1 MDLNLMD
8 KEVLCALTTRQ
19 IQHYIFF
26 NNSFIDTSGGNK
38 LVSRILKDGIQFALS
53 HIDTPLQPEEYDLS
67 NNPDAPIPYF
77 EDKNI
82 KVQQILCSAGKAL
95 LILRTG
101 ALAQKIIRKVSRY
114 YLDNAYSLNMIAAVV
129 EKTNHMGNDV
139 LRLYQKLDQVKATAH
154 TLEPMGA
161 LPVTMREEKTGMP
174 VITFDPE
181 RGDYISRAS
190 QLRRLES
197 RRYGDATNLIEIPAT
212 RHRDKKE
219 YWTVIHLDGNNFG
232 ITISSILQDTF
243 RYEDGIRARRQINF
257 HIESGYKRLV
267 SRTMTDLENFYVANI
282 GRAEDFPREFQLV
295 HQGGDDLN
303 YMGSVRLIF
312 PFLKFFYKNLEGEF
326 IWNTPQLKIPFYI
339 SAGLAFVT
347 TDYDF
352 HSAYQLAEECCK
364 SAKTEAKKKH
374 NLRNGL
380 AGNWID
386 YQISDNPHAQRLSLL
401 RDKAYTTNAGIH
413 LGLRPYCLDKES
425 DDSARSYRKL
435 LQRVRNIRELPSVI
449 RKANIMRQLYEMNK
463 QEFSQWL
470 RLQKERGVD
479 FKARLGEPLY
489 RDVDGTQY
497 AFWFD
502 AAELADFLPA
512 ELGD

>member
-26 NNSFIDTSGGNK
+26 NNSFIDTFGGNK
-38 LVSRILKDGIQFALS
+38 IVGRILKDGIRFALS

-77 EDKNI
+77 QDKNI
-82 KVQQILCSAGKAL
+82 KVQQVICSAGNAL
-95 LILRTG
+95 LIIRTG

-114 YLDNAYSLNMIAAVV
+114 YLDNAYSLNMMAAVV

-139 LRLYQKLDQVKATAH
+139 LRLYQKLDQIKATAY

-174 VITFDPE
+174 VITFDKE

-190 QLRRLES
+190 QLHRLES
-197 RRYGDATNLIEIPAT
+197 RRHGDTTKLIEIPAT
-212 RHRDKKE
+212 KHRDKKE
-219 YWTVIHLDGNNFG
+219 YWTVVHLDGNNFG

-243 RYEDGIRARRQINF
+243 RYEEGILARRQINS
-257 HIESGYKRLV
+257 HIESGYKRIV
-267 SRTMTDLENFYVANI
+267 SRTMTDLENFYVANF
-282 GRAEDFPREFQLV
+282 GRVEDFPREFQLV

-303 YMGSVRLIF
+303 YMGSVRLMF
-312 PFLKFFYKNLEGEF
+312 PFLDFFYKNLEGEF
-326 IWNTPQLKIPFYI
+326 IWNTPKLKIPFYI

-352 HSAYQLAEECCK
+352 HSAYRLAEECCK

-386 YQISDNPHAQRLSLL
+386 YQISANPHAQRLSLL
-401 RDKAYTTNAGIH
+401 RDKVYTTNTGLH

-425 DDSARSYRKL
+425 DDTARSYRKL
-435 LQRVRNIRELPSVI
+435 LQRVKNIRELPSVI
-449 RKANIMRQLYEMNK
+449 RKVNIMR
-463 QEFSQWL
+463 
-470 RLQKERGVD
+470 
-479 FKARLGEPLY
+479 
-489 RDVDGTQY
+489 
-497 AFWFD
+497 
-502 AAELADFLPA
+502 
-512 ELGD
+512 

>member
-8 KEVLCALTTRQ
+8 KEVLCVLTTRR

-26 NNSFIDTSGGNK
+26 NNSFVDTFGGN
-38 LVSRILKDGIQFALS
+38 LIIGNILNNGIQFALS
-53 HIDTPLQPEEYDLS
+53 HIDAPLQPEEYDLS
-67 NNPDAPIPYF
+67 NDPNAPIPYF
-77 EDKNI
+77 NDKNV
-82 KVQQILCSAGKAL
+82 KVQQVLCSAGNAL
-95 LILRTG
+95 LIIRTG
-101 ALAQKIIRKVSRY
+101 ALAQKIIRKISRY
-114 YLDNAYSLNMIAAVV
+114 YLDNAYSLNMMAAVV
-129 EKTNHMGNDV
+129 EKTNDMGNDV
-139 LRLYQKLDQVKATAH
+139 LRLYQKLDQIKATAY

-181 RGDYISRAS
+181 RGDYISRES
-190 QLRRLES
+190 QLRRLAS
-197 RRYGDATNLIEIPAT
+197 RKHWSAARTTKIHATK
-212 RHRDKKE
+212 HRDNKE
-219 YWTVIHLDGNNFG
+219 YWSVVHLDGNNFG
-232 ITISSILQDTF
+232 ITISNILKDTPN
-243 RYEDGIRARRQINF
+243 YEEGIRARRQINSN
-257 HIESGYKRLV
+257 IESGYKRIV

-282 GRAEDFPREFQLV
+282 GRAEDFPSEFQLV

-303 YMGSVRLIF
+303 YMGSIRLMF
-312 PFLKFFYKNLEGEF
+312 PFLKFFYKHVDGEF
-326 IWNTPQLKIPFYI
+326 MWNTPQLKIPFYI
-339 SAGLAFVT
+339 CAGLAFVT

-401 RDKAYTTNAGIH
+401 RDKIYTTED
-413 LGLRPYCLDKES
+413 GLRLYLHPYCLDKES
-425 DDSARSYRKL
+425 EDETRSYRKF
-435 LQRVRNIRELPSVI
+435 LQRVKNVRQLPSFI
-449 RKANIMRQLYEMNK
+449 RKTDIMRWLYGMEK
-463 QEFSQWL
+463 HEFYNWIEF
-470 RLQKERGVD
+470 QKEKGVD
-479 FKARLGEPLY
+479 FKAWLGEPLY
-489 RDVDGTQY
+489 RDTDGTNY
-497 AFWFD
+497 ATWFD

>member
-1 MDLNLMD
+1 MEQSLMD
-8 KEVLCALTTRQ
+8 KEVLCAFTTRQ

-26 NNSFIDTSGGNK
+26 NNSFVDTLGGSM
-38 LVSRILKDGIQFALS
+38 LVSHILKDGIRFALS

-77 EDKNI
+77 NDKNI

-95 LILRTG
+95 LIIRTG

-114 YLDNAYSLNMIAAVV
+114 YLDHAYSLNIMATVV

-139 LRLYQKLDQVKATAH
+139 LRLYQKLDQIKAAAH
-154 TLEPMGA
+154 TLEPMDA
-161 LPVTMREEKTGMP
+161 LPVTMREKKTGMP
-174 VITFDPE
+174 VITFDQE

-197 RRYGDATNLIEIPAT
+197 RRLGDTTKLTELPAT
-212 RHRDKKE
+212 KHRDKKK

-232 ITISSILQDTF
+232 ITINRILQDTF
-243 RYEDGIRARRQINF
+243 SYQEGICVRRQINF

-267 SRTMTDLENFYVANI
+267 SRTTTDLENFYVANI
-282 GRAEDFPREFQLV
+282 GQAENFPREFQLL

-303 YMGSVRLIF
+303 YMGSVRLML
-312 PFLKFFYKNLEGEF
+312 PFLDFFYKNLEGEF

-352 HSAYQLAEECCK
+352 HSAYQLAEECCR
-364 SAKTEAKKKH
+364 SAKTEAKKSH

-386 YQISDNPHAQRLSLL
+386 YQISKNPHAQRLSLL
-401 RDKAYTTNAGIH
+401 RDKVYTTNAGIR

-425 DDSARSYRKL
+425 EGTARSYRTL
-435 LQRVRNIRELPSVI
+435 LQRVKNIRKLPSVI
-449 RKANIMRQLYEMNK
+449 RQANIMRQLYEMNK

-470 RLQKERGVD
+470 QLQKERGVD
-479 FKARLGEPLY
+479 FKEWLGEPLY
-489 RDVDGTQY
+489 RDTDGTQY

>member
-1 MDLNLMD
+1 MD

-19 IQHYIFF
+19 IQHYVFF
-26 NNSFIDTSGGNK
+26 NNSFVDTCGGN
-38 LVSRILKDGIQFALS
+38 LLIRHILKDGIRFALS

-95 LILRTG
+95 LIVRTG
-101 ALAQKIIRKVSRY
+101 TLAQKIIRKVSRY
-114 YLDNAYSLNMIAAVV
+114 YLDHAYSLNMVAAVV

-139 LRLYQKLDQVKATAH
+139 LRLYQKLDKIKATAH
-154 TLEPMGA
+154 TLEPMDA
-161 LPVTMREEKTGMP
+161 LPVTMREKKTGMP
-174 VITFDPE
+174 VIIFDQE

-197 RRYGDATNLIEIPAT
+197 RHHGDTTKLTEIPAT
-212 RHRDKKE
+212 EHRDKKK
-219 YWTVIHLDGNNFG
+219 YWTVMHLDGNNFG
-232 ITISSILQDTF
+232 VTINRILQGTF
-243 RYEDGIRARRQINF
+243 GYEEGIRARRQINF
-257 HIESGYKRLV
+257 QIESGYKRLII
-267 SRTMTDLENFYVANI
+267 RTMTDLENFYVANI

-303 YMGSVRLIF
+303 YMGSVRLIL
-312 PFLKFFYKNLEGEF
+312 PFLDFFYKNLEGEF

-352 HSAYQLAEECCK
+352 HSAYQLAEECCR
-364 SAKTEAKKKH
+364 SAKTEAKKSH

-386 YQISDNPHAQRLSLL
+386 YQISKNPHAQRLSLL
-401 RDKAYTTNAGIH
+401 RDKGYTTNAGIR
-413 LGLRPYCLDKES
+413 LGLR
-425 DDSARSYRKL
+425 
-435 LQRVRNIRELPSVI
+435 
-449 RKANIMRQLYEMNK
+449 
-463 QEFSQWL
+463 
-470 RLQKERGVD
+470 
-479 FKARLGEPLY
+479 
-489 RDVDGTQY
+489 
-497 AFWFD
+497 
-502 AAELADFLPA
+502 
-512 ELGD
+512 